1 MKEYIFKQYLDN
13 ILDHLNIKIEDLLIK
28 TKERRMTEARF
39 LLYYLCHKRG
49 IKMVEIQ
56 SYMKSQGYDVALSII
71 KYGLDRAKEII
82 ENDSDQMLIDKEGWL
97 HGVFKLTLEKY
108 KIKLDRI
115 KLGISSELNGNKSN
129 KRLTFYKEA
138 RQQILNKYYKVTQK
152 LTKIKTNAN

>member
-56 SYMKSQGYDVALSII
+56 SYMKSQGYDVPLSII

-82 ENDSDQMLIDKEGWL
+82 ENDSDYKYIVK
-97 HGVFKLTLEKY
+97 KLEA
-108 KIKLDRI
+108 I
-115 KLGISSELNGNKSN
+115 EL
-129 KRLTFYKEA
+129 
-138 RQQILNKYYKVTQK
+138 
-152 LTKIKTNAN
+152 

>member
-56 SYMKSQGYDVALSII
+56 LYMKSQGYDVALSII

-82 ENDSDQMLIDKEGWL
+82 ENDSDYKYIVK
-97 HGVFKLTLEKY
+97 KLEA
-108 KIKLDRI
+108 I
-115 KLGISSELNGNKSN
+115 EL
-129 KRLTFYKEA
+129 
-138 RQQILNKYYKVTQK
+138 
-152 LTKIKTNAN
+152 